1 MPELPEVEVCRLG
14 ITPHILGQKVADVVV
29 RNAKLRWPIPDEVH
43 NVVEQTVQNVERRSK
58 YLLLRF
64 STGTLLLHLGMSGS
78 VRILEQDTAAAKHD
92 HFEILFANGKMLRL
106 NDPRRFGAVLWLPEH
121 HDLQGLLTK
130 LGPEP
135 LTDNFSYGHLF
146 AKAKNRKVP
155 IKTFLMD
162 NHVVVGVGNIY
173 ANEALFIASIHP
185 ATLVNSI
192 SEEKFNQ
199 LTDIIKQVLA
209 AAIEQGGTT
218 LKDFTQADG
227 KPGYFAQ
234 KLFVYGR
241 AGEKCD
247 GCQTVLEEIRQSNRS
262 SVFCPQC
269 QLAPKPAAKPRLKK
283 TVTKK
288 KVLKK
293 KVIAQPSSNPVEKNS

>member
-14 ITPHILGQKVADVVV
+14 ITPHIVGQRVLNVVV

-43 NVVEQTVQNVERRSK
+43 GIVEQVLETIERRSK

-64 STGTLLLHLGMSGS
+64 SSGTLLLHLGMSGS
-78 VRILEQDTAAAKHD
+78 VRILEQDTSAAKHD
-92 HFEILFANGKMLRL
+92 HFEMLFDNGKMLRL
-106 NDPRRFGAVLWLPEH
+106 NDPRRFGAVLWFPEH

-135 LTDNFSYGHLF
+135 LTDDFSHGHLF
-146 AKAKNRKVP
+146 SKANNRKVP
-155 IKTFLMD
+155 VKTFLMD

-173 ANEALFIASIHP
+173 ANESLFIASIHP

-192 SEEKFNQ
+192 SEAKFNE

-262 SVFCPQC
+262 SVYCPQC
-269 QLAPKPAAKPRLKK
+269 QVLPKQKSLTKK
-283 TVTKK
+283 TATKK
-288 KVLKK
+288 KVKANMVKK
-293 KVIAQPSSNPVEKNS
+293 TTNNKVAKKR